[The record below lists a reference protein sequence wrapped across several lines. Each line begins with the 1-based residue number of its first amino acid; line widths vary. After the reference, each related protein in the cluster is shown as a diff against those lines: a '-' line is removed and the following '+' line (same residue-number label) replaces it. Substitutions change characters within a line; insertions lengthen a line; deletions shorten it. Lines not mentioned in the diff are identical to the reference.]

1 LSSTTIVLAALFPF
15 ALAWVI
21 HRVRKDPRERPW
33 WIGLGAFFALVGV
46 LVAVFASDPLLGL
59 IGPAAGFAQIVLL
72 VAFVDLLRMRLGA
85 LALALGAAVLA
96 LATPAPAAGQVT
108 ISWVGDMS
116 FSRAHGLPAK
126 PDSVFAPVRGSLAA
140 DLVTGNLEGTLGR
153 GGPSKCGGGR
163 PNCYAFQAPPSYAGV
178 FRRAGFEMLNMANNH
193 SRDFGTTGLR
203 QTERALSD
211 AGIARTGLR
220 GRVRVMKANGIRVAF
235 LGFAP
240 YAWAGPL
247 LDIPQARGEVRAARI
262 AAARA
267 AARRRRAAANEVAS
281 AAGRADVV
289 VVFIHAGAE
298 GSGATHVPHGRE
310 TAFGENRGE
319 TRRFS
324 RTMIDAGADA
334 VLGSGPHVLRGIQCH
349 RGKPIAYSLGNFAGY
364 RTLSTSGVLALSGIV
379 RVRIGAGGRFLGGRL
394 VPVRLER
401 PGVPRIDSK
410 KRSIALVRRLSRQ
423 DFGKGRCPMGADG
436 KFAAP

>member
-1 LSSTTIVLAALFPF
+1 VRRAVAAAVAVACLAAP
-15 ALAWVI
+15 A
-21 HRVRKDPRERPW
+21 
-33 WIGLGAFFALVGV
+33 GA
-46 LVAVFASDPLLGL
+46 
-59 IGPAAGFAQIVLL
+59 AAGE
-72 VAFVDLLRMRLGA
+72 
-85 LALALGAAVLA
+85 AV
-96 LATPAPAAGQVT
+96 TV
-108 ISWVGDMS
+108 SWVGDMS
-116 FSRAHGLPAK
+116 FSRKHGLPGK
-126 PDSVFAPVRGSLAA
+126 PDAVFAPVRSSLAA

-163 PNCYAFQAPPSYAGV
+163 PNCHAFQAPPSYAGV
-178 FRRAGFEMLNMANNH
+178 FRRAGFDMLNMANNH

-220 GRVRVMKANGIRVAF
+220 GRVRVMKANGISVAF

-247 LDIPQARGEVRAARI
+247 LDIPGARAEVRAARVGE
-262 AAARA
+262 ARRSVAA
-267 AARRRRAAANEVAS
+267 AARR
-281 AAGRADVV
+281 ADVV
-289 VVFIHAGAE
+289 IVFIHAGAE
-298 GSGATHVPHGRE
+298 GAGATHVPHGRE

-319 TRRFS
+319 TRRFA

-364 RTLSTSGVLALSGIV
+364 RTLSTSGVLALSGV
-379 RVRIGAGGRFLGGRL
+379 LRVRIGSDGRFLGGRL

-401 PGVPRIDSK
+401 PGVPRIDPR
-410 KRSIALVRRLSRQ
+410 KRSIGLVRRLSRQ
-423 DFGKGRCPMGADG
+423 DFGSGRCRMDAGG
-436 KFAAP
+436 KFRAP